1 MYNRQ
6 VCHSIIEIML
16 YHLSWSDSMLFS
28 STTFLFFFLPF
39 AIVIYFT
46 ILKNKR
52 KAQNIFLCLISIVF
66 YAWGEPAFVFV
77 MLFSILINYFLGLY
91 IGKKERTNPKS
102 KIALVIAII
111 INFSILFVFK
121 YLSFTMT
128 NICQLFGL
136 NINIPNIALPIG
148 ISFFTFQAMSY
159 VIDVYRGEEYQKNIL
174 NVGLYISFFPQL
186 IAGPI
191 VRYETVAHQIN
202 NRKESLDDFAS
213 GVYRFIIGLGKKV
226 LLANTMAVVADTFFN
241 GEVSNQSVLSAWVG
255 AIAYTFQIFFDF
267 SGYSDMAIG
276 LGRMFGFHFL
286 ENFNYPYIS
295 TSITEFWR
303 RWHISLG
310 TWFRDY
316 LYFPLGGSR
325 VKSKFRLIFNLFI
338 VWLLT
343 GIWHGANWTFIAWGL
358 LFFVLLVFE
367 KLSGFQ
373 KFNKLKLLKYI
384 YTMFFVVLGWVIFRA
399 DSIQDAFTYIVT
411 MFGSTGSLV
420 DNAALFYIKENAVC
434 IFISVLASTP
444 ILKWFHNRFLHNRIG
459 NVITAICLVG
469 ILFVSVVYIVKGTY
483 NPFIYFNF

>member
-1 MYNRQ
+1 
-6 VCHSIIEIML
+6 ML
-16 YHLSWSDSMLFS
+16 HYLFRSDGMLFS

-39 AIVIYFT
+39 AIVIYYT

-66 YAWGEPAFVFV
+66 YAWGEPAFVFI
-77 MLFSILINYFLGLY
+77 MLFSILINYFLGLF
-91 IGKKERTNPKS
+91 IGKKEQTDSKR

-111 INFSILFVFK
+111 INISILFVFK
-121 YLSFTMT
+121 YLSFTLT
-128 NICQLFGL
+128 NISQLFGL
-136 NINIPNIALPIG
+136 NIVIPNVALPIG

-202 NRKESLDDFAS
+202 YRKETLDDFAS

-325 VKSKFRLIFNLFI
+325 VKSKSRLIFNLFI

-343 GIWHGANWTFIAWGL
+343 GIWHGANWTFIVWGL

-373 KFNKLKLLKYI
+373 KYEKLKPLKFI
-384 YTMFFVVLGWVIFRA
+384 YTMFFVILGWVVFRA
-399 DSIQDAFTYIVT
+399 DSIQDAFTYIGT

-420 DNAALFYIKENAVC
+420 DNAALFYIKENVVC

-444 ILKWFHNRFLHNRIG
+444 IFRWIHKRFLHNRIG
-459 NVITAICLVG
+459 NVITAVLITG

>member
-1 MYNRQ
+1 
-6 VCHSIIEIML
+6 
-16 YHLSWSDSMLFS
+16 MLFS

-39 AIVIYFT
+39 AIVIYYT

-66 YAWGEPAFVFV
+66 YAWGEPAFVFI
-77 MLFSILINYFLGLY
+77 MLFSILINYFLGLF
-91 IGKKERTNPKS
+91 IGKKEQTDSKR

-111 INFSILFVFK
+111 INISILFVFK
-121 YLSFTMT
+121 YLSFTLT
-128 NICQLFGL
+128 NISQLFGL
-136 NINIPNIALPIG
+136 NVVIPNIALPIG

-202 NRKESLDDFAS
+202 YRKETLDDFAS

-325 VKSKFRLIFNLFI
+325 VKSKSRLIFNLFI

-343 GIWHGANWTFIAWGL
+343 GIWHGANWTFIVWGL
-358 LFFVLLVFE
+358 LYFILLAFE

-373 KFNKLKLLKYI
+373 KYNKLKPLKYI
-384 YTMFFVVLGWVIFRA
+384 YTMLFVILGWVVFRA
-399 DSIQDAFTYIVT
+399 DSIQEAFTYIGT

-420 DNAALFYIKENAVC
+420 DNAALFYIKENVVC

-444 ILKWFHNRFLHNRIG
+444 IFRWIQKRFFHNRIG
-459 NVITAICLVG
+459 NVITAVLIIG